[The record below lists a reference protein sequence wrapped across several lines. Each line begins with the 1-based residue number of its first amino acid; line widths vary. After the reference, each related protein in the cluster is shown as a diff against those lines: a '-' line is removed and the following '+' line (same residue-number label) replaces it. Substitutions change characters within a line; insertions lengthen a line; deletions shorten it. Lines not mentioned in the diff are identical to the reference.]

1 MVRWLRVPRPSLA
14 ADGGWAYLLATVLA
28 NAASFG
34 FHLTTSRLLG
44 PAGYGAL
51 MSLLGLVTAA
61 ALPVS
66 ALQAAVAQALAARR
80 PPPTGVLRQALLRS
94 WALALGCSVAVA
106 AVSPFIDRFLNLTT
120 PLPALLLAATVGLTV
135 ASVVPGGAL
144 LGSLQF
150 KPLAL
155 ALTLGGA
162 IRLASGTGLVAA
174 GLGVTGAAVA
184 SVLAAAVTLAV
195 LCWPLR
201 RWLRRPAHPDDSGP
215 VEDPAPGAVL
225 AVGVR
230 AALLAV
236 VALAGVSTFLGV
248 DAALAR
254 HFLAPRLAGSYAAAA
269 TVARIGLFLPG
280 SVALAAFPRLVAAA
294 DPAEARRLLG
304 EALGLTALV
313 GGVAAAIIAAVPH
326 LVVAT
331 LFGGAYR
338 AAAGPL
344 TVLAAAGAVVGL
356 ATVLVYFFLSRRSV
370 LAATWWFAVAGLTGV
385 VLVSHR
391 SPLAVAWATL
401 GVTCAMALALLLA
414 AAAALDHAFPD
425 GPLTDGPGTAG
436 PGPGPPTLGESGVAP
451 SQAGP

>member
-1 MVRWLRVPRPSLA
+1 MPKPSLA

-51 MSLLGLVTAA
+51 MSLLGIVTAA

-66 ALQAAVAQALAARR
+66 ALQAAVAQALASRR
-80 PPPTGVLRQALLRS
+80 PPSAGALRQTLLRS
-94 WALALGCSVAVA
+94 WALALLCVLVLA
-106 AVSPFIDRFLNLTT
+106 AASPLIDRFLDLTT
-120 PLPALLLAATVGLTV
+120 PLPALLLAATVGLTI

-144 LGSLQF
+144 LGTLRF
-150 KPLAL
+150 KPLAVAL
-155 ALTLGGA
+155 ALGGA
-162 IRLASGTGLVAA
+162 VRLASGTGLVAA
-174 GLGVTGAAVA
+174 GLGVSGAAGA
-184 SVLAAAVTLAV
+184 SVLAAGTTLAV

-201 RWLRRPAHPDDSGP
+201 RTLRRPVHGVDARLAG
-215 VEDPAPGAVL
+215 DPQPGEAL
-225 AVGVR
+225 TVGLR

-254 HFLAPRLAGSYAAAA
+254 HFLAPRLAGAYAAAA

-280 SVALAAFPRLVAAA
+280 SIALAAFPRLAATA
-294 DPAEARRLLG
+294 DPAEARQLLG

-313 GGVAAAIIAAVPH
+313 GGVAAAVIAAVPH
-326 LVVAT
+326 LLVGA
-331 LFGGAYR
+331 LFGRAYR

-344 TVLAAAGAVVGL
+344 VVLAAAGAVVGL

-370 LAATWWFAVAGLTGV
+370 VSATWWFAVAGLTGA

-414 AAAALDHAFPD
+414 AVGALGRALPDRSLPD
-425 GPLTDGPGTAG
+425 GSGAEGPGRE
-436 PGPGPPTLGESGVAP
+436 PSTLGEPGMAP